1 MAFGQPL
8 GATPPPQG
16 GSLASVPPSL
26 WDQAGLHTPDEGDG
40 PHPLA
45 SIRGPAT
52 LDVRGG
58 REGALTT
65 SAFCFPL
72 SLGNLHQHVPPSQ
85 SPGLAFTKSALCFL
99 RATLRGS
106 VSSPPY
112 RLPPPPARPTGRVV
126 LQARGQRVPR
136 AEGWSP
142 GPARVMGTRGLLTPP
157 PAAWLR
163 LLLFKSCLL
172 F

>member
-72 SLGNLHQHVPPSQ
+72 SLWEISTNMSPLPSLLAWH
-85 SPGLAFTKSALCFL
+85 SPSLPCAF
-99 RATLRGS
+99 
-106 VSSPPY
+106 
-112 RLPPPPARPTGRVV
+112 
-126 LQARGQRVPR
+126 
-136 AEGWSP
+136 
-142 GPARVMGTRGLLTPP
+142 
-157 PAAWLR
+157 
-163 LLLFKSCLL
+163 
-172 F
+172 